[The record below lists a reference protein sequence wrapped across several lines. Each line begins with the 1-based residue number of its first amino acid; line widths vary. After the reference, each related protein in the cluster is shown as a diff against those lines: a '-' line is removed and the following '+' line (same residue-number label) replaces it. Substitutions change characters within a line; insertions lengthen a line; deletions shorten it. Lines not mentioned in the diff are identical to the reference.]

1 LGAQRHVESVELF
14 FCQGLLAALE
24 YPRRPRRFGEEKM
37 KEKFGMFVCGLA
49 LAFGGVL
56 LGKEWFASQIS
67 GLNRIIENA
76 KRKP

>member
-1 LGAQRHVESVELF
+1 
-14 FCQGLLAALE
+14 
-24 YPRRPRRFGEEKM
+24 M
-37 KEKFGMFVCGLA
+37 KAKFGMFVCGLA

-76 KRKP
+76 KRKPLSYQT

>member
-1 LGAQRHVESVELF
+1 
-14 FCQGLLAALE
+14 
-24 YPRRPRRFGEEKM
+24 M

-56 LGKEWFASQIS
+56 FGKEWFASQIS